1 MQLVLFWSK
10 IATTI
15 HLRLET
21 VAGVPVAEVDDGDG
35 GAGHEVAGHALA
47 HQHRLL
53 RQVLV
58 QRWKAKQFTVKV
70 LFRFKM
76 MVFIFTKLQN
86 SLCSLIY
93 KVQL

>member
-1 MQLVLFWSK
+1 MQLVLFGSK
-10 IATTI
+10 IAASI
-15 HLRLET
+15 HLRLEP

-35 GAGHEVAGHALA
+35 GAGHVVAGHGHALA

-70 LFRFKM
+70 FLK
-76 MVFIFTKLQN
+76 
-86 SLCSLIY
+86 
-93 KVQL
+93 

>member
-10 IATTI
+10 IAATI
-15 HLRLET
+15 HLRLEP

-35 GAGHEVAGHALA
+35 GAGHVVAGHALA

-70 LFRFKM
+70 FFMLKI
-76 MVFIFTKLQN
+76 IF
-86 SLCSLIY
+86 
-93 KVQL
+93 